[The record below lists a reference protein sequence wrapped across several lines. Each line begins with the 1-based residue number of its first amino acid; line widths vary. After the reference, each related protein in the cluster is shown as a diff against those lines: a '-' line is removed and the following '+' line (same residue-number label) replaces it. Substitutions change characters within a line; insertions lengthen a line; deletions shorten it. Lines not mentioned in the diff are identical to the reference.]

1 MEGFFFFISQFGTSR
16 YPSHRKKMN
25 LNLLCLFWSLV
36 GRMVAIDYYDY
47 DYDDYGDM
55 PDVPSWPYKVDNS
68 KEKEK
73 KVESGPKS
81 ETSTEKI
88 EICDCGKLV
97 STCAKI

>member
-1 MEGFFFFISQFGTSR
+1 ME
-16 YPSHRKKMN
+16 HRDIQVIEKKMN

-36 GRMVAIDYYDY
+36 GRMVAVDYYDY